1 MMLEETEGIQQK
13 EITWEEEY
21 IMEGS
26 EIKKIEVTVD
36 GRAEESQFEEKSQG
50 EDEII

>member
-1 MMLEETEGIQQK
+1 MILQDTEGIQQK

-26 EIKKIEVTVD
+26 EIKQIEVTVD
-36 GRAEESQFEEKSQG
+36 GRAEESQLEE
-50 EDEII
+50 